1 MVIRMRLLALCVLAL
16 AGPVVAQEEAAA
28 TAANLRGRLE
38 AGAEHRFVMT
48 VDTLLH
54 LRTPRGGDDEA
65 TGPAQPAEQ
74 KQAAHQW
81 VDFIVRVRE
90 TGEQGTT
97 LELEYAGLR
106 FSLESP
112 NQAGAFDST
121 APEAEGEPA
130 QALRSVVGMRLLV
143 KVDAEGNVTAVSGGE
158 HLVKPARDG
167 AEGAGEEGAG
177 RGDNGE
183 AGGFWPRVAAQF
195 RERAIVASF
204 LEPILTTRH
213 PTGTARVGETWTY
226 RDKLEESPLG
236 TFTIVTEY
244 RLESVEAETAVI
256 ALSGSITA
264 GPAPGGGEAPFD
276 LLGSANSGRM
286 VWNTAEGVLDSLEQ
300 TQRVDLRT
308 SMQGVKMDLVNSTT
322 VKLTRMRQ

>member
-1 MVIRMRLLALCVLAL
+1 MTAIDLPHSTVTPAESATGRIRHIASRIAIYGILILWAFVCLFPIFWTVTTSFKIAPDVMKGNLIPFVDFWPQWKGWQSLGLSPDTIFQTSTVRDEFLKRFWNS
-16 AGPVVAQEEAAA
+16 VVA
-28 TAANLRGRLE
+28 
-38 AGAEHRFVMT
+38 
-48 VDTLLH
+48 
-54 LRTPRGGDDEA
+54 
-65 TGPAQPAEQ
+65 
-74 KQAAHQW
+74 
-81 VDFIVRVRE
+81 
-90 TGEQGTT
+90 
-97 LELEYAGLR
+97 
-106 FSLESP
+106 S
-112 NQAGAFDST
+112 
-121 APEAEGEPA
+121 
-130 QALRSVVGMRLLV
+130 
-143 KVDAEGNVTAVSGGE
+143 
-158 HLVKPARDG
+158 
-167 AEGAGEEGAG
+167 
-177 RGDNGE
+177 
-183 AGGFWPRVAAQF
+183 
-195 RERAIVASF
+195 IVASF

-286 VWNTAEGVLDSLEQ
+286 VWNTAEGILDSLEQ